1 MKKDNRE
8 KSVEFGT
15 TNHLGALKHTNPTES
30 SLKAGGDN
38 LPTSRLAWDKLT
50 PLLSF
55 AWLTVVTLFG
65 AYAYAAYQ
73 TYMKAYNQQLGI
85 VTDVFKPSIQEA
97 IYAGFVQSLVVSLT
111 MTVIAVGSGALMV
124 GVAISVAWATFKFDG
139 WGAKSNKAAKPAIWH
154 NRIDKSF
161 VYLGFSVIGI
171 GLAALI
177 FLVLFAFP
185 LGMVEKQGQ
194 QDAATVKKEIDT
206 AETRSSEHK
215 YAEMRVREGD
225 QVQEYK
231 GYLIACNLESA
242 CAIRQHQRTRVIPTK
257 ELLSLDVRMRKCE
270 PSPSPQA
277 GVRCD

>member
-8 KSVEFGT
+8 KSDEFGT
-15 TNHLGALKHTNPTES
+15 TNLGTLKHTNRTES
-30 SLKAGGDN
+30 SLKARGDN
-38 LPTSRLAWDKLT
+38 LPSSRLAWDKLT

-55 AWLTVVTLFG
+55 AWLTLVTLFG

-73 TYMKAYNQQLGI
+73 AYIKAYNQQLGI

-97 IYAGFVQSLVVSLT
+97 VYAGFVQSLVASLT
-111 MTVIAVGSGALMV
+111 MTVIAVGSGALMIL
-124 GVAISVAWATFKFDG
+124 VAISVAWAASKFDG
-139 WGAKSNKAAKPAIWH
+139 WGAKSDKAAISAPWR
-154 NRIDKSF
+154 NRIDKPF

-171 GLAALI
+171 GFVVFMLL
-177 FLVLFAFP
+177 LLLAFP

-194 QDAATVKKEIDT
+194 QDAAMVKKEIDT

-215 YAEMRVREGD
+215 YVEIRVREGD

-242 CAIRQHQRTRVIPTK
+242 CVIRQHQRTRAIPTK
-257 ELLSLDVRMRKCE
+257 KLLSLDVRVRKCE
-270 PSPSPQA
+270 PLPSPQT

>member
-1 MKKDNRE
+1 MKKNNRE

-15 TNHLGALKHTNPTES
+15 ANLGALKHTNRTES
-30 SLKAGGDN
+30 SLNAGGDN

-73 TYMKAYNQQLGI
+73 TYIKAYNQQLGI

-97 IYAGFVQSLVVSLT
+97 VYAGFVQSLVVSLT
-111 MTVIAVGSGALMV
+111 MTVVAVGSGAFMIV
-124 GVAISVAWATFKFDG
+124 VAISVAWATFKFDG
-139 WGAKSNKAAKPAIWH
+139 WGAKSDNAANPALWH

-161 VYLGFSVIGI
+161 VYLGFSVFGI
-171 GLAALI
+171 GLVVFL
-177 FLVLFAFP
+177 FLVLLAFP
-185 LGMVEKQGQ
+185 LGLVEKQGQ
-194 QDAATVKKEIDT
+194 QDAAAVKKEIDT
-206 AETRSSEHK
+206 AEARSSEHK
-215 YAEMRVREGD
+215 YVEMRVQEGG

-242 CAIRQHQRTRVIPTK
+242 CVIRQYQRTRAIPTK

-270 PSPSPQA
+270 PLPSPQA